1 MKATRKIDAILN
13 AWFDYIALDDYSNA
27 RVEATNNQKIVK
39 QPGVRLLGNHVLI
52 DRDIFSELQKKTPR
66 GQQNQQESLW
76 VLSFPQ
82 VVNVENGKSYFCP
95 LFCLDITSI
104 FQGAYQ
110 EQGWNLDS
118 LTLIEAGEN
127 LATFLKLDDEQCEQL
142 ITQDGL
148 QRFLETTFGVEF
160 QTYEQWMQQIVIPP
174 YQIKKQP
181 YLFEFTGAIYS
192 RNLKQ
197 DLKEIKS
204 SSKKWTEGDPAY
216 EYLFGVPQLPKH
228 EVTYMGA
235 FPIHAPTNSQSTA
248 LKHAQTQPLT
258 AVQGPPGSG
267 KTTLILHV
275 IAQQV
280 VNRALDLIE
289 KEKNINNLTVVTST
303 NNQAVDN
310 VIEKLDKWLNNAS
323 LEHKFIYLKG
333 GSKNNIQSPGGA
345 VEYLQNAINYLQ
357 QNSFDESRYNS
368 LKEKIKQIKYN
379 FLAEE
384 SNYLEARQQRLLDEQ
399 QLAKL
404 QNKIQTF
411 RQDLDEN
418 LENRANFQ
426 RRASDLAEYEQLP
439 IEAYRKINLRFENAL
454 RQLPEG
460 RLSWWVRLWRW
471 ITRNTEKNII
481 TKAVLACESAIENT
495 FSTAFRVG
503 NPTTRSELVIETRL
517 VRERLDKAD
526 ELESL
531 QARLQ
536 EISTNILY
544 TEEQINK
551 ASSNLTTLENRLANS
566 LEDFYTTFPNNFH
579 DTHQEIFLLSREFLT
594 QQALQS
600 KNEVKKTLELYSSFL
615 SDSKNWKYKYT
626 IAENLDEHLKNL
638 SLIFPVVTSTL
649 LSIRNMLP
657 WISECIDRTI
667 VDEAGMI
674 DLHKTF
680 PVLVRSRKAIIVGD
694 PLQIEPIITL
704 SNQTRENY
712 RQTSFLDKGLTE
724 IDYHRYSPEEEYSA
738 TTYHRAAGASGED
751 NDKGQGICL
760 IEHYRCQPSIIK
772 YCDTIAG
779 YGLEVKTELVDSK
792 LESNLIAYHVEG
804 NSHNKVNYEEVIAVC
819 DIIQHLLKQDYLLED
834 IGVISPFK
842 VHANA
847 LKDAI
852 TRKHPN
858 FNKKSVGTIHTFQGS
873 EKKVIILSTKVCQTQ
888 DNVNWI
894 NQRPNLL
901 NVAVSRAKELF
912 ILVGNLYRL
921 EKGSLTRQL
930 VEHIRENGL
939 ILEYKT
945 EAEISQY
952 SEPKL
957 GTTTVYDCDH
967 LRIFR
972 EAFEQSEK
980 ELIIITPWIRGSESR
995 RFINDVVSVLERGV
1009 IVAVIYGKQDKEGG
1023 EDDNNDRAIENN
1035 LRELFSQYPDSCF
1048 TRLGQDVHS
1057 ESDGTNEKILVCDT
1071 KFAVVGSWNWLSHP
1085 YRQSCRKLSI
1095 NPKAP
1100 IRRET
1105 SIQIFEPSS
1114 IEDIKTRIYQLI
1126 R

>member
-1 MKATRKIDAILN
+1 LNETRKIDAILS

-27 RVEATNNQKIVK
+27 RVEANNQKIVK
-39 QPGVRLLGNHVLI
+39 QRGIRLLGNHVLI
-52 DRDIFSELQKKTPR
+52 DRDIFLELQKNLPR
-66 GQQNQQESLW
+66 GQQNQQESVW

-95 LFCLDITSI
+95 LFCLDVTSI
-104 FQGAYQ
+104 FQGAHQ
-110 EQGWNLDS
+110 DQGWNLDS
-118 LTLIEAGEN
+118 LTLIEAGDN

-148 QRFLETTFGVEF
+148 RRFIETTFGIEF
-160 QTYEQWMQQIVIPP
+160 QTYEQWMQQVIISS
-174 YQIKKQP
+174 YQIQRQP

-204 SSKKWTEGDPAY
+204 SSKNWSKGHPAY
-216 EYLFGVPQLPKH
+216 EYLFGVPQTLKP
-228 EVTYMGA
+228 EITYMGA
-235 FPIHAPTNSQSTA
+235 FPIDAPTTSQSTA

-267 KTTLILHV
+267 KTTLILHI

-289 KEKNINNLTVVTST
+289 KKENINNLTVVTST
-303 NNQAVDN
+303 NNQAVAN

-333 GSKNNIQSPGGA
+333 GSKNNIQSSGGA
-345 VEYLQNAINYLQ
+345 LEYLQNAINYLQ
-357 QNSFDESRYNS
+357 KKSFDESRYHL
-368 LKEKIKQIKYN
+368 LKASIKQIKN
-379 FLAEE
+379 EFLAEE
-384 SNYLEARQQRLLDEQ
+384 YNYLEKRRQRSLDEQ
-399 QLAKL
+399 QLPHL
-404 QNKIQTF
+404 QNIIQTL
-411 RQDLDEN
+411 RQDLDEI
-418 LENRANFQ
+418 LANRINFQ
-426 RRASDLAEYEQLP
+426 RRATDLAEYEQLP

-460 RLSWWVRLWRW
+460 RLSWWVSLWRW

-495 FSTAFRVG
+495 FNTPFRVW
-503 NPTTRSELVIETRL
+503 NPTTRSELVQEARL
-517 VRERLDKAD
+517 VRERLNRAD
-526 ELESL
+526 ELESI

-536 EISTNILY
+536 ETSRNIIVM
-544 TEEQINK
+544 EEQINQT
-551 ASSNLTTLENRLANS
+551 SENLTTLENRLANP
-566 LEDFYTTFPNNFH
+566 LENFYATFSKNFH
-579 DTHQEIFLLSREFLT
+579 DKQQEIFLLSREFLT
-594 QQALQS
+594 QEALQS
-600 KNEVKKTLELYSSFL
+600 KEEVKKTLELYSSFL
-615 SDSKNWKYKYT
+615 SGTWKSKYT
-626 IAENLDEHLKNL
+626 IAENLDEHIKNL
-638 SLIFPVVTSTL
+638 SLLFPVVTSTL

-657 WISECIDRTI
+657 WVSECVDRTI

-680 PVLVRSRKAIIVGD
+680 PLLVRSRKAIIVGD
-694 PLQIEPIITL
+694 PLQIEPIIAL

-712 RQTSFLDKGLTE
+712 CQTSFLDKGLTE
-724 IDYHRYSPEEEYSA
+724 IDYHRYSPEEDSA

-751 NDKGQGICL
+751 NEKGQGICL

-804 NSHNKVNYEEVIAVC
+804 NSHNKVNQEEVTAVC
-819 DIIQHLLKQDYLLED
+819 EIIQHLLNQGYLLED

-842 VHANA
+842 LHADA

-852 TRKHPN
+852 IRKYPK

-873 EKKVIILSTKVCQTQ
+873 ENKVIILSTKVCQAQ
-888 DNVNWI
+888 DNVSWI

-921 EKGSLTRQL
+921 EKGNLTRKL
-930 VEHIRENGL
+930 VEHIRENGV

-952 SEPKL
+952 S
-957 GTTTVYDCDH
+957 
-967 LRIFR
+967 
-972 EAFEQSEK
+972 
-980 ELIIITPWIRGSESR
+980 
-995 RFINDVVSVLERGV
+995 
-1009 IVAVIYGKQDKEGG
+1009 
-1023 EDDNNDRAIENN
+1023 
-1035 LRELFSQYPDSCF
+1035 
-1048 TRLGQDVHS
+1048 
-1057 ESDGTNEKILVCDT
+1057 
-1071 KFAVVGSWNWLSHP
+1071 
-1085 YRQSCRKLSI
+1085 
-1095 NPKAP
+1095 
-1100 IRRET
+1100 
-1105 SIQIFEPSS
+1105 
-1114 IEDIKTRIYQLI
+1114 
-1126 R
+1126 

>member
-1 MKATRKIDAILN
+1 MNETRKIDAILS

-27 RVEATNNQKIVK
+27 RVEANNQKIVK
-39 QPGVRLLGNHVLI
+39 KRGIRLLGNHVLI
-52 DRDIFSELQKKTPR
+52 DRDIFLELQKKLPR
-66 GQQNQQESLW
+66 GQQNQQESVW

-82 VVNVENGKSYFCP
+82 VVNVEKGKSYFCP
-95 LFCLDITSI
+95 LFCLDVTSI
-104 FQGAYQ
+104 FQGAHQ

-148 QRFLETTFGVEF
+148 RRFLETTFGVEF
-160 QTYEQWMQQIVIPP
+160 QTYEQWMQQVVISP
-174 YQIKKQP
+174 YQIQRQP

-204 SSKKWTEGDPAY
+204 SSKNWSKGHPAY

-248 LKHAQTQPLT
+248 LKHTQTQPLT

-289 KEKNINNLTVVTST
+289 KEENINNLTVVTST

-357 QNSFDESRYNS
+357 QNSFNESRYNF
-368 LKEKIKQIKYN
+368 LKESIKQIKYD
-379 FLAEE
+379 FLTEE
-384 SNYLEARQQRLLDEQ
+384 SNYLKARHQRFLDKQ
-399 QLAKL
+399 QLTKL
-404 QNKIQTF
+404 QTQIQTL
-411 RQDLDEN
+411 RQDLDEI
-418 LENRANFQ
+418 LASRTNFQ
-426 RRASDLAEYEQLP
+426 GRAVDLAEYEQLP
-439 IEAYRKINLRFENAL
+439 IEEYRKINLRFENAL

-460 RLSWWVRLWRW
+460 RLSWWVSLWRW
-471 ITRNTEKNII
+471 ITRNTEKNLI

-495 FSTAFRVG
+495 FNTPFRVG
-503 NPTTRSELVIETRL
+503 NPTTRSELVQEARL
-517 VRERLDKAD
+517 VRERLNRAD
-526 ELESL
+526 ELESI

-536 EISTNILY
+536 ETSRNIIV
-544 TEEQINK
+544 TEEQIK
-551 ASSNLTTLENRLANS
+551 QTSENLTTLENRLANP
-566 LEDFYTTFPNNFH
+566 LENFYVTFSKNFH
-579 DTHQEIFLLSREFLT
+579 AKQQEIFLLSREFLT
-594 QQALQS
+594 QEALQS
-600 KNEVKKTLELYSSFL
+600 KGEVKKTLELYSSFL
-615 SDSKNWKYKYT
+615 SGAWKSKYT
-626 IAENLDEHLKNL
+626 IAENLDEHIKNL
-638 SLIFPVVTSTL
+638 SLLFPVVTSTL

-657 WISECIDRTI
+657 WVSECVDRTI

-680 PVLVRSRKAIIVGD
+680 PLLVRSRKAIIVGD
-694 PLQIEPIITL
+694 PLQIEPIISL

-724 IDYHRYSPEEEYSA
+724 IDYHRYSPEEDSA

-751 NDKGQGICL
+751 NEKSQGICL

-804 NSHNKVNYEEVIAVC
+804 NSHNKVNQEEVTAVC
-819 DIIQHLLKQDYLLED
+819 EIIQHLLNQGYLLED

-842 VHANA
+842 LHANA
-847 LKDAI
+847 LEDAI
-852 TRKHPN
+852 IRKYPK

-873 EKKVIILSTKVCQTQ
+873 ENKVIILSTKVCQAQ

-921 EKGSLTRQL
+921 EKGNLTRQL
-930 VEHIRENGL
+930 VEHIRENGV

-952 SEPKL
+952 SEPKP

-972 EAFEQSEK
+972 EAFEQAEK
-980 ELIIITPWIRGSESR
+980 ELIIVTPWIRGNESK
-995 RFINDVVSVLERGV
+995 RFLNDVVSVLERGIKV
-1009 IVAVIYGKQDKEGG
+1009 TVIYGKQDKESG
-1023 EDDNNDRAIENN
+1023 ENDNNDVSIENN
-1035 LRELFSQYPDSCF
+1035 LRELFSQYSDSCLI
-1048 TRLGQDVHS
+1048 RLGQDVHIES
-1057 ESDGTNEKILVCDT
+1057 EGTNEKILVCDT
-1071 KFAVVGSWNWLSHP
+1071 KFAIIGSWHWLSHP
-1085 YRQSCRKLSI
+1085 YRKQCNRSSI
-1095 NPKAP
+1095 NPKVQ

-1105 SIQIFEPSS
+1105 SIQISESS
-1114 IEDIKTRIYQLI
+1114 SVEDIKTRIYQLI